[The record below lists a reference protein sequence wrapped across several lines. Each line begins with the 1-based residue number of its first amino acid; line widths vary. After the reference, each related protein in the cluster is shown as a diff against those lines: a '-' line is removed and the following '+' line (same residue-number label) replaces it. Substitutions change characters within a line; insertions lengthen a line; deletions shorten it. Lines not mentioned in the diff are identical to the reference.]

1 MYSYSIKRDRLFC
14 PSCSCSS
21 YLKIADVR
29 CEWVLAQSPLL
40 VQELAGFA
48 VGGREKQAV
57 VEALSQLLQRKE
69 EKKKRVFK
77 RMA

>member
-1 MYSYSIKRDRLFC
+1 M
-14 PSCSCSS
+14 
-21 YLKIADVR
+21 R

-77 RMA
+77 RTA